1 LRTLPRNRRVRRRR
15 AEIISIV
22 ERKDSELTAT
32 HPSARATG
40 SSPTI
45 SRLPSLTGLRFI
57 AALCIFIVH
66 ATLMNNPL
74 APREQ
79 VSLYADRGFAQWLS
93 DLFVPMGFICLS
105 FFFILSGFVLNWS
118 ITPGERA
125 RAIWRRRLLKVFPN
139 HIITW
144 ALAMIL
150 FAAAFTPWYSWL
162 PNLFLV
168 HTWSSDPLVQSGV
181 NMPAWSLCAELLFYM
196 LFPFLIAPIRRIA
209 ENRLWWWAGAMVAG
223 IVLVNLATVLF
234 IPGTPKL
241 PLLDISLTQMWF
253 SYMYPPVRLFEFVL
267 GMILARIVI
276 AGRWPR
282 IPASFVVL
290 LTAIGWAAA
299 SFVPLPWSF
308 SLVSL
313 VPNAVLICAAA
324 SADVR
329 GAKTWLASRP
339 MVWLGNISFAF
350 FLTQATVVFWGRTVV
365 TGTYD
370 FLTASALWLGF
381 FVVNIVVAWLLF
393 TFVEDPI
400 MRRWA
405 RSRKRARAAAPTPP
419 ARLEG
424 HPPAGEGKDGL
435 AA

>member
-1 LRTLPRNRRVRRRR
+1 M
-15 AEIISIV
+15 S
-22 ERKDSELTAT
+22 AT
-32 HPSARATG
+32 
-40 SSPTI
+40 SPTARSGDSSQAI

-66 ATLMNNPL
+66 STLMNSPL
-74 APREQ
+74 SPREQ
-79 VSLYADRGFAQWLS
+79 VSLYSDRGFAQWLS

-105 FFFILSGFVLNWS
+105 FFFVLSGFVLNWS

-125 RAIWRRRLLKVFPN
+125 TAIWRRRLLKVFPN
-139 HIITW
+139 HIVTW

-223 IVLVNLATVLF
+223 IVVINLVTVFF

-253 SYMYPPVRLFEFVL
+253 SYKFPPVRMFEFVL
-267 GMILARIVI
+267 GMILARIVL

-282 IPASFVVL
+282 IPALVVVL
-290 LTAIGWAAA
+290 LTAIGWAVA

-308 SLVSL
+308 SLVSI
-313 VPNAVLICAAA
+313 VPNAVVICAAA
-324 SADVR
+324 ATDVR
-329 GAKTWLASRP
+329 GVHTVLASRP

-350 FLTQATVVFWGRTVV
+350 FLTQAVVVFYGRTLV

-370 FLTASALWLGF
+370 YFTATALWLAI
-381 FVVNIVVAWLLF
+381 FVVNILVGWLLF
-393 TFVEDPI
+393 KFVENPI

-405 RSRKRARAAAPTPP
+405 RSRKRAPDVVAVPTERLADSAPG
-419 ARLEG
+419 RED
-424 HPPAGEGKDGL
+424 KDGL